1 MQGDPSQGASDLAA
15 EANAQALIDLEAERS
30 WITQEIQTLLQEN
43 AEYVAS
49 GVCMCL

>member
-1 MQGDPSQGASDLAA
+1 MQGDVGQGASELTGKAH
-15 EANAQALIDLEAERS
+15 AQALADLEAERS

-49 GVCMCL
+49 